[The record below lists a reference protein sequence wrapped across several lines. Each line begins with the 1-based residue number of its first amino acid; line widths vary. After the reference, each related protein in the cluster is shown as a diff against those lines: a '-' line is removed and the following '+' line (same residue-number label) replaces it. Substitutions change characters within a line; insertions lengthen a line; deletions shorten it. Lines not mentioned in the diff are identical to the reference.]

1 MLIAILGLV
10 VGIAIGA
17 LFPIT
22 IPLVYARY
30 TAVAVIGIFD
40 SVIGA
45 VRASMQRKYNSS
57 IFVSGVVLNML
68 LAMTLT
74 FLGDKLSL
82 DLYLA
87 VVVVFTIRI
96 FKNAAQLRY
105 GLLTKAL
112 GKSRVEREI
121 LTPKA

>member
-1 MLIAILGLV
+1 MLVALFGLI

-30 TAVAVIGIFD
+30 TAVAVIGLFD

-45 VRASMQRKYNSS
+45 LRANMQRKYNTS
-57 IFVSGVVLNML
+57 IFVSGVILNMV

-74 FLGDKLSL
+74 FLGDRLSL

-96 FKNAAQLRY
+96 FKNMAQLRY

-112 GKSRVEREI
+112 GRSRIEKEI
-121 LTPKA
+121 LTPKV

>member
-1 MLIAILGLV
+1 MLVALFGLILG
-10 VGIAIGA
+10 IALGA

-30 TAVAVIGIFD
+30 TAVAVIGLFD

-45 VRASMQRKYNSS
+45 LRANMQRKYNTS
-57 IFVSGVVLNML
+57 IFVSGVILNMV

-74 FLGDKLSL
+74 FLGDRLSL

-96 FKNAAQLRY
+96 FKNMAQLRY

-112 GKSRVEREI
+112 GRSRIEKEI

>member
-1 MLIAILGLV
+1 MLVALFGLI

-30 TAVAVIGIFD
+30 TAVAVIGLFD

-45 VRASMQRKYNSS
+45 LRANMQRKYNTS
-57 IFVSGVVLNML
+57 IFVSGAILNMV

-74 FLGDKLSL
+74 FLGDRLSL

-96 FKNAAQLRY
+96 FKNMAQLRY

-112 GKSRVEREI
+112 GRSRIEREI
-121 LTPKA
+121 LTPKV